1 MKKISYNSDIAHTLL
16 SDYNNPLWLSIDD
29 EFKSRLD
36 DYLDDTTSD
45 EIISKLSTTSN
56 DSIEVRK
63 IIEKQEEC
71 LFEKNQKMIS
81 FDLDEIDTEY
91 KLSDLDNALYLKEYL
106 NKMLFK
112 CAQEDTI
119 YAYNINKGIY
129 ETSKDS
135 ITSLVQQVVLQLK
148 AKVKALMLHQRKTGV
163 EEKEVFKALD
173 SRITVLSDSAKQSK
187 AIGQLKA
194 LLDAER
200 VSIDELNN
208 KKDQLVVRNGIVD
221 MSNGTLL
228 PFSKNGNNTLQ
239 ADVEYDAEAECPHFE
254 QFINDIMCN
263 DQEMSRWLQMW
274 LGYSFSGETSEQIYL
289 VGQGSGANGKGTLVR
304 VLQKLAGTYANVLSQ
319 NAISQEKTTEASPE
333 LIRLA
338 GGKRLAIVQELP
350 RNYMPNESLI
360 KSFTGEDRINARA
373 LHSNGFE
380 FKPVFKMLCF
390 TNFLP
395 KINGDD
401 AAIQRRTVL
410 MPFNANFNGRVDT
423 SIDEKLEKELPGIL
437 NWIIKG
443 FKMWKVEAP
452 IKQKLPQKMIE
463 AKDEWMSSV
472 NQFEQFI
479 MNHYE
484 IVISEKSTGLKVT
497 DLLKHYN
504 NFEVTEQLVSDQKY
518 CLRKQAAVDK
528 LKTMFNS
535 NLEITNPKNIV
546 TVRNLR
552 LKQEVTRIDN
562 IVNFDGSGTIILN
575 QNEARLLDSSM
586 KISRI
591 EYIDLANKLKK

>member
-81 FDLDEIDTEY
+81 FDLDEIDNEY
-91 KLSDLDNALYLKEYL
+91 KFSDLDNALYLKEYL

-119 YAYNINKGIY
+119 YAYNIKKGIY

-208 KKDQLVVRNGIVD
+208 QKDKLVVRNGIVD

-239 ADVEYDAEAECPHFE
+239 ADVEYDSEAQCPHFE

-263 DQEMSRWLQMW
+263 DQEMATWLQMW

-423 SIDEKLEKELPGIL
+423 SIDEKLEKELSGIL

-443 FKMWKVEAP
+443 FQIWKVEAP
-452 IKQKLPQKMIE
+452 IKQKLPLKMVE
-463 AKDEWMSSV
+463 AKEEWMSSV

-562 IVNFDGSGTIILN
+562 VVNFDGSGTIILN

-586 KISRI
+586 KISRQ